1 MKVFLCS
8 CDCVFVLLN
17 RDSCA
22 FVLLYECVFAYL
34 NENVFAYLYGCVF
47 VGFYMFLN
55 RSRWGKT

>member
-1 MKVFLCS
+1 M
-8 CDCVFVLLN
+8 
-17 RDSCA
+17 
-22 FVLLYECVFAYL
+22 LLYECVFAYLYGCVFAYL